1 MLENLDGDD
10 AIWTPLIQNK
20 NTATDT
26 CKKNTHTQPMQY
38 GWVQLAVKKQK
49 NGSEGLERKYVHE

>member
-1 MLENLDGDD
+1 MATMQFGLRSYKTKIRLL
-10 AIWTPLIQNK
+10 TPV
-20 NTATDT
+20 
-26 CKKNTHTQPMQY
+26 KKHTHTQPMQY